1 MNFLPKTSRK
11 SKRKVSGK
19 KHKCIIEDSVLKS
32 IYTCVVKEGDGKP
45 TGHKEERLN
54 YHNKIMKTLSEH
66 LVGFKQDIYST
77 IYVPPLYPLEGFEY
91 HLIPIINTIINVDNK
106 PEKIYTIFASLL
118 RELQELRDPLYTE
131 GLEKAAL
138 KCIEAAKPIYGEKV
152 YSFVNKYVN
161 LNKTILIDITRKLIE
176 NNSIAGCTNA
186 IKEVLKE
193 ETYSEIYMLC
203 KDIRLGKNETD
214 KFSKRITGLG
224 RTYDGVLIFLGVAS
238 NYEIAKDIR
247 FKERQYRSYLLQRT
261 PFTRAF
267 INVMLRNI
275 QVEDYVEAYKD
286 FIECVVKTYPNSAEY
301 IASYCGELLNNK
313 WRHIGVES
321 EYYLNKNI
329 IKALYAMINELS
341 SKIFH

>member
-1 MNFLPKTSRK
+1 LPKTSR
-11 SKRKVSGK
+11 RHKVSSPDK
-19 KHKCIIEDSVLKS
+19 VLES
-32 IYTCVVKEGDGKP
+32 IFTKVIKRDGKL
-45 TGHKEERLN
+45 TSTKKNRLK
-54 YHNKIMKTLSEH
+54 YHIEIMKTLSEH
-66 LVGFKQDIYST
+66 LTGFKQGIYST

-91 HLIPIINTIINVDNK
+91 HLIPIINSYNK
-106 PEKIYTIFASLL
+106 PEDIYIRFTNLL
-118 RELQELRDPLYTE
+118 KELQELREPLYTE
-131 GLEKAAL
+131 GHKKAAL
-138 KCIEAAKPIYGEKV
+138 KCIEVAKPIYGEKV

-161 LNKTILIDITRKLIE
+161 LNKTVLIDIVRKLIE
-176 NNSIAGCTNA
+176 NNSIAGCTSA
-186 IKEVLKE
+186 IEEVFE
-193 ETYSEIYMLC
+193 EENYGEIYRLC
-203 KDIRLGKNETD
+203 KKIKLGKNKHD
-214 KFSKRITGLG
+214 IFRRRIISLG
-224 RTYDGVLIFLGVAS
+224 RTYDGILIFLGVAS
-238 NYEIAKDIR
+238 NYEPAKTIR
-247 FKERQYRSYLLQRT
+247 EEHRSYLLLRT